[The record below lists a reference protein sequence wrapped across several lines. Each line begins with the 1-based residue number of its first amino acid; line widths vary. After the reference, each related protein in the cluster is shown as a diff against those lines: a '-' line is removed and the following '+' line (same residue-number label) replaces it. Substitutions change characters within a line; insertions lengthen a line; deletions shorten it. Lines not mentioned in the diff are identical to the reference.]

1 MASSSTHI
9 VANLGT
15 QTIGVAKFTTTPS
28 GGLILESYQLA
39 EILGDPA
46 ADSTRV
52 AQTRLAISEV
62 VEALKIKGQPITY
75 ALPGQSVFARFVK
88 LPPVAEDKVEQI
100 ITFEAQQNVPFP
112 LSEVVWDYQLLS
124 DLKSSSQ
131 IEVLLVA
138 IKADGLDEINEAVQ
152 SCGLKTQM
160 VDVSPAALYN
170 AFRYNY
176 SDLTGCTLLV
186 DLGSR
191 TTNLIFAEGTKLF
204 SRSIPI
210 GGAAITQAI
219 AKELNEPFIAAE
231 EFKRKAGYVG
241 LGGAYAEPSDPTV
254 AQCSKI
260 IRNSM
265 TRIHAD
271 IARSISF
278 YRSQQGGS
286 QPTRVLLCGGSSALP
301 YMREFFSEKLQMPID
316 YFNPLRNVAVGKG
329 IDVDKVVKDAHQLG
343 EAVGMALRGL
353 GACPLEFNLRPQ
365 SVVREQA
372 LAAQKPFLIA
382 AAALILGVL
391 GALYLY
397 FDRAASTKEDVV
409 EQVEQRVASLS
420 ALETQMNQVVREQKT
435 LETVASQYLRA
446 TSERD
451 VWLRILDEMARAL
464 PADYIWLT
472 ELTPMVNGQ
481 PLALGGTPV
490 AEAPRQQSTGGP
502 GGQRGEP
509 SVPAI
514 NSLRLEGMYLYNTGR
529 KEQIVND
536 FVEALAKSPL
546 FAIDLSKPNE
556 VLPKLAA
563 QNNRE
568 WAFPFEIRIQ
578 LKEPIALK

>member
-1 MASSSTHI
+1 MASSSTQV

-15 QTIGVAKFTTTPS
+15 QTIGLAKFSTTPA
-28 GGLILESYQLA
+28 GGLVLEGYQLT
-39 EILGDPA
+39 EILGDPS
-46 ADSTRV
+46 ADATRV
-52 AQTRLAISEV
+52 AQTRLAIAEV
-62 VEALKIKGQPITY
+62 VDALKVKGHPITY

-88 LPPVAEDKVEQI
+88 LPPVSEDKVEQI

-124 DLKSSSQ
+124 DLKTSNQ

-138 IKADGLDEINEAVQ
+138 IKADGLDEINDAVQ
-152 SCGLKTQM
+152 SCGLKTDR

-176 SDLTGCTLLV
+176 SDLTGCTLLI

-191 TTNLIFAEGTKLF
+191 TTNLIFAEGGKVF

-219 AKELNEPFIAAE
+219 AKELNEPFLAAE
-231 EFKRKAGYVG
+231 ELKRKAGYVG
-241 LGGAYAEPSDPTV
+241 LGGAYAEPSDPNV
-254 AQCSKI
+254 AQCAKI
-260 IRNSM
+260 IRNTM

-316 YFNPLRNVAVGKG
+316 YFNPMRNVAVGKA

-353 GACPLEFNLRPQ
+353 GSCPLEFNLRPP

-372 LAAQKPFLIA
+372 LAAQKPFLLGA
-382 AAALILGVL
+382 AAMILGVL

-397 FDRAASTKEDVV
+397 FDRAASTKTDVV
-409 EQVEQRVASLS
+409 EEIGQRVDALS
-420 ALETQMNQVVREQKT
+420 AIETQMNQTVREQKA
-435 LETVASQYLRA
+435 LQADAEQYLRA
-446 TSERD
+446 ISDRD
-451 VWLRILDEMARAL
+451 IWIRILDEMAEAL

-472 ELTPMVNGQ
+472 ELTPMVDGQ
-481 PLALGGTPV
+481 PLALGGAPV
-490 AEAPRQQSTGGP
+490 AEVVRPPAGGP
-502 GGQRGEP
+502 GQRGEP
-509 SVPAI
+509 STPAI
-514 NSLRLEGMYLYNTGR
+514 NSLRVQGLYLYNTGR

-546 FAIDLSKPNE
+546 FDIDLSKPNE
-556 VLPKLAA
+556 VLPKLAS

-568 WAFPFEIRIQ
+568 WAFPFEMRIQ
-578 LKEPIALK
+578 LKEPITLK